1 MNLLSH
7 CRDVYKLSC
16 KSMVVLTGAEFA
28 VVLMNACNHVCRYF
42 TSVIHRNILIND
54 SPRSGRPRITNPVDD
69 RYIRVFQPRNIN
81 VTASQT
87 PSSIHGLRRIS
98 AQTVRNR
105 LREDGK
111 RSRRP
116 YFVAVLKR
124 QHRRAMVRWHST
136 VRIWDLVKS
145 LVQWLIQVHACTTR
159 WQCSSLK
166 TP

>member
-28 VVLMNACNHVCRYF
+28 VVLMNACNNVCRYF

-54 SPRSGRPRITNPVDD
+54 SPRSGRPHITNLVED
-69 RYIRVFQPRNIN
+69 RYIRVFQPRHRT

-87 PSSIHGLRRIS
+87 PSSINGLRSIS

-111 RSRRP
+111 RSKRP

-124 QHRRAMVRWHST
+124 QHRRTMVRWHST

-159 WQCSSLK
+159 WQSSRLK

>member
-42 TSVIHRNILIND
+42 TSVINRNILIND
-54 SPRSGRPRITNPVDD
+54 SPRSGRPRITNPVED
-69 RYIRVFQPRNIN
+69 RCIRVFQPRHRT

-87 PSSIHGLRRIS
+87 PSSIHGLHRIS
-98 AQTVRNR
+98 AQTVHNR
-105 LREDGK
+105 FREHGK
-111 RSRRP
+111 RSRQP
-116 YFVAVLKR
+116 YFGAVLKR
-124 QHRRAMVRWHST
+124 QHRRARVRWYST
-136 VRIWDLVKS
+136 VRICDLVKS
-145 LVQWLIQVHACTTR
+145 LVQWLIQVHAWTTR
-159 WQCSSLK
+159 WQSSRLK